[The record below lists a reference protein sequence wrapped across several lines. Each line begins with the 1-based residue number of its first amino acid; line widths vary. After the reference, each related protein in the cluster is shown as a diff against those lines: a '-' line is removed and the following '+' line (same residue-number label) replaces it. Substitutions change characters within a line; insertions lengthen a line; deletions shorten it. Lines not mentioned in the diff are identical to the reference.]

1 MKFQLQRSTSYT
13 LNAVILGFVVF
24 GILALLNFM
33 GTRHYKRFDFTQ
45 QKLFSLAPQSIKV
58 VKALKDEVTVTGF
71 FQAKEKAQFDD
82 LLNKYTYYSDKVKV
96 KFVDPDKDVQ
106 IAKAYNV
113 KKYQTMIVE
122 KSKRESRF
130 EGLSEEKL
138 TNAIIKVG
146 KEKTPII
153 YFTKGHGEKEIKDTD
168 REGYSLVQNQLKES
182 GYEVK
187 DLLLLEVNEIPKDA
201 TGVVIPGPQKP
212 FLPKEADL
220 ILAYLKKG
228 GRAIILLDP
237 ESKKIGLDPVLASVG
252 ITAQEDLIIDPVATL
267 FGQGAATP
275 VISTYSGHDIVKE
288 QKIASF
294 YPMARSLTIAPT
306 LPNKNIKVESIGK
319 TSTNSW
325 GEVGSVKS
333 GKVKFDEGQDHKGPL
348 NLAVAAWGNWDG
360 SSKKEDE
367 MRLVVMGDSDFA
379 NNRSFEFAG
388 NGNLFL
394 NSIAWMIAD
403 ETAISIRPNQASQGR
418 LMLTPWQVRTIFIV
432 TIILIPLIV
441 LGSGTVVWTLRR
453 RVA

>member
-33 GTRHYKRFDFTQ
+33 GTRHYKLFDFTQ

-201 TGVVIPGPQKP
+201 TGVVIPGPKKP

-275 VISTYSGHDIVKE
+275 VISTY
-288 QKIASF
+288 
-294 YPMARSLTIAPT
+294 
-306 LPNKNIKVESIGK
+306 
-319 TSTNSW
+319 SW